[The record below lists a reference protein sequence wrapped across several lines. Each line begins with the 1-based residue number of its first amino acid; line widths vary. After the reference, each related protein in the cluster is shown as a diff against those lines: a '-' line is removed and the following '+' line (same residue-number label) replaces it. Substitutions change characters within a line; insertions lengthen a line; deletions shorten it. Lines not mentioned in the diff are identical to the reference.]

1 MTPGIVVD
9 VPNQEKTPRRTVRV
23 PDEVW
28 QPASRKARDNGENVS
43 EVIRRALADYIRDDR
58 PCQQTS

>member
-23 PDEVW
+23 PDDVW
-28 QPASRKARDNGENVS
+28 RPAARKARDNGENLS
-43 EVIRRALADYIRDDR
+43 EVIRRALADYLRED
-58 PCQQTS
+58 PPVSTTS

>member
-28 QPASRKARDNGENVS
+28 QPASRKARDSGENVS
-43 EVIRRALADYIRDDR
+43 EVIRRALADYIRED
-58 PCQQTS
+58 PPVSTTS